1 MRLLCVALL
10 VTEKCSE
17 IVLKFSKILVLKFY
31 FVLQLSAVSLSH
43 NDSKSKKK

>member
-31 FVLQLSAVSLSH
+31 FVLH